1 MTDRYAAAEWLEWS
15 GLPAALNAARPP
27 AWPVFKK
34 IVEMDCRRNRNP
46 EAVEC
51 SLGELAERCGMEW
64 EKTARAVEALRRKKV
79 LKCFIPDNPDE
90 PGLYRVA
97 VPIRTPKSPEEV
109 ARGANDPLLRDPTT
123 FRYVEKP
130 PDPPEQTKKV
140 QRIIDHYLNVLSQKM
155 NSFIVDEIEVLAERF
170 TLEAIERTIDRGAK
184 HEIQSIGWVARE
196 LIRDAKRPPAE
207 TSQKR

>member
-1 MTDRYAAAEWLEWS
+1 
-15 GLPAALNAARPP
+15 
-27 AWPVFKK
+27 
-34 IVEMDCRRNRNP
+34 
-46 EAVEC
+46 
-51 SLGELAERCGMEW
+51 
-64 EKTARAVEALRRKKV
+64 
-79 LKCFIPDNPDE
+79 
-90 PGLYRVA
+90 
-97 VPIRTPKSPEEV
+97 
-109 ARGANDPLLRDPTT
+109 
-123 FRYVEKP
+123 
-130 PDPPEQTKKV
+130 V